1 MRVLFQVGNSRNEKA
16 GPIIYEASTSLLS
29 TKNNTTI
36 GNLKP
41 LILSNTN

>member
-1 MRVLFQVGNSRNEKA
+1 MRVLSQVGNSRNEKA
-16 GPIIYEASTSLLS
+16 GSIIYEGSTTILS

-36 GNLKP
+36 GNLKL